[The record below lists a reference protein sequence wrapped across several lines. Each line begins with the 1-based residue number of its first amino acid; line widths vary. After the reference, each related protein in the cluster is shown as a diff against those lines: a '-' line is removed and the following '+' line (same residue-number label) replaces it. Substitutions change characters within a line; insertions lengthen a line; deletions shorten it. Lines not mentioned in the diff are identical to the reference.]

1 MSLPYRDADQI
12 AEAKE
17 ALRQGT
23 SPEYVA
29 GFMRVTV
36 KELNQLL
43 GLPAL
48 QPVPTDDQDQDF
60 DLWAFDDSKEVL

>member
-23 SPEYVA
+23 SLESLASQLRCSPEHLA
-29 GFMRVTV
+29 
-36 KELNQLL
+36 KLL
-43 GLPAL
+43 GLPVNPAVTMVL
-48 QPVPTDDQDQDF
+48 DDPDY
-60 DLWAFDDSKEVL
+60 LWRADEMKGVL

>member
-1 MSLPYRDADQI
+1 MRDPYLDGDVLDECR
-12 AEAKE
+12 EAH
-17 ALRQGT
+17 RQGKT
-23 SPEYVA
+23 LDFVA
-29 GFMRVTV
+29 GR
-36 KELNQLL
+36 LHCSQSHLASLL